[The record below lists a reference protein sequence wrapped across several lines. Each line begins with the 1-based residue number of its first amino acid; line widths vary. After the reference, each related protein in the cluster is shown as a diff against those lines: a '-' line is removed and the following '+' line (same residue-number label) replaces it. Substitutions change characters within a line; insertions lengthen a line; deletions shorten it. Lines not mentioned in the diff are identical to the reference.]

1 MAHSVRTQLTGY
13 RRHAHQLQFAL
24 DCLDVKARA
33 VKHRSETSMR
43 RKQSSNI
50 RARRPEET
58 IGYSRRNKQ
67 VLQYVK
73 VQSRKRTTRYA
84 LLDP

>member
-1 MAHSVRTQLTGY
+1 MAERVRKQLTRY
-13 RRHAHQLQFAL
+13 RRHAHRLQFAL

-33 VKHRSETSMR
+33 VTHRSETSMR
-43 RKQSSNI
+43 RKQSSNV
-50 RARRPEET
+50 RTGRPEEA